1 MERKK
6 DLDTTKEK
14 MDKLVEKLYLGR
26 SVVSQRHNFSPR
38 KTNVEYCAV
47 ENHSERKID
56 LQRYYYAKAATG
68 ER

>member
-26 SVVSQRHNFSPR
+26 SVIPQGQNHA
-38 KTNVEYCAV
+38 AV
-47 ENHSERKID
+47 
-56 LQRYYYAKAATG
+56 T
-68 ER
+68 

>member
-26 SVVSQRHNFSPR
+26 SVIPQGQ
-38 KTNVEYCAV
+38 
-47 ENHSERKID
+47 NHSVSD
-56 LQRYYYAKAATG
+56 A
-68 ER
+68 

>member
-26 SVVSQRHNFSPR
+26 SVVSQNQNSSVS
-38 KTNVEYCAV
+38 KSNVQHCASK
-47 ENHSERKID
+47 NHSVSKINV
-56 LQRYYYAKAATG
+56 QHCTTM
-68 ER
+68 